1 MSQVRKRA
9 HHVLF
14 LGCVVMSLFGK
25 DDIFDWQT
33 ETRKVFI
40 ACRDLVGC

>member
-1 MSQVRKRA
+1 MSS
-9 HHVLF
+9 
-14 LGCVVMSLFGK
+14 CGK

-40 ACRDLVGC
+40 ACRNFVGC